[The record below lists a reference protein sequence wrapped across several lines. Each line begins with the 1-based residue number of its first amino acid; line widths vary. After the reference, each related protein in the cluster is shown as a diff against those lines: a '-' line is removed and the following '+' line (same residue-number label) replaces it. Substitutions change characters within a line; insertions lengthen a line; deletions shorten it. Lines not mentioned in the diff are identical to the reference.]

1 MEAGTT
7 ILALD
12 GTPGKT
18 YNPRG
23 WELWTTLVPLYEAG
37 EYATVADRLRALV
50 AEHPQYGLLFFNLAC
65 CESLTGRTTDA
76 IDHLRR
82 AIELAEEFRGFAKDD
97 PDLAALA
104 GDPAFRELT
113 GG

>member
-1 MEAGTT
+1 M
-7 ILALD
+7 LD
-12 GTPGKT
+12 GRAEFELDGD
-18 YNPRG
+18 RG
-23 WELWTTLVPLYEAG
+23 RGACG
-37 EYATVADRLRALV
+37 S
-50 AEHPQYGLLFFNLAC
+50 LFFNPAC
-65 CESLTGRTTDA
+65 CESLTGSTADT

-82 AIELAEEFRGFAKDD
+82 AIELADEFRGFAKDD